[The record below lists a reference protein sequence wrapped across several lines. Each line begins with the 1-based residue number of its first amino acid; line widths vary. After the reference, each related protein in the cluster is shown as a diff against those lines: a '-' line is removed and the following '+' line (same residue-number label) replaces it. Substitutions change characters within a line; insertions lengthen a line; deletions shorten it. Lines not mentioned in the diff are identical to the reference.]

1 MAGTDTPALQA
12 RRELQDFLDAQ
23 LTANAGTRVLDAGC
37 GGAARIRLP
46 KGAQII
52 GIDISPES
60 AVRNTAIADIII
72 GDVQTY
78 PLPRNAF
85 DVVVC
90 WELLEHVRE
99 PRAALTRFVGTL
111 RQGGL
116 IVLAIPNPVSLKG
129 LITKASPHAL
139 HVWILRNILKQKN
152 AGRPGFAPFPTHLS
166 PDIAP
171 SALEQFFH
179 AHGMTIS
186 FLRLYEGK
194 RLTTLRQHAPWLY
207 YMYRACVSA
216 LNLITLKR
224 HDFGASDM
232 LLIAQARPYQA

>member
-1 MAGTDTPALQA
+1 M
-12 RRELQDFLDAQ
+12 
-23 LTANAGTRVLDAGC
+23 LDAGC
-37 GGAARIRLP
+37 GGATRIRLP
-46 KGAQII
+46 KDAQIT
-52 GIDISPES
+52 GIDISAES
-60 AVRNTAIADIII
+60 AGRNTTIPHIII

-111 RQGGL
+111 RQDGL
-116 IVLAIPNPVSLKG
+116 IVLAIPNPFSLKG

-139 HVWILRNILKQKN
+139 HVWILRNLLKQKN

-171 SALEQFFH
+171 LALEQFFH
-179 AHGMTIS
+179 AHGMTVS

-194 RLTTLRQHAPWLY
+194 RLTTLHHNAPWLY

-216 LNLITLKR
+216 LNLVTLKR

>member
-1 MAGTDTPALQA
+1 LAVTEIPALEA
-12 RRELQDFLDAQ
+12 RKELQNFLDAQ
-23 LTANAGTRVLDAGC
+23 LAQNSGARVLDAGC

-46 KGAQII
+46 RHAQIT

-60 AVRNTAIADIII
+60 AARNTAIADIII

-78 PLPRNAF
+78 PLPPRAF
-85 DVVVC
+85 DIVVC
-90 WELLEHVRE
+90 WELLEHVE
-99 PRAALTRFVGTL
+99 QPRAALTRFITTL

-116 IVLAIPNPVSLKG
+116 IVLAIPNPFSLKG

-139 HVWILRNILKQKN
+139 HVWILRNLLKQKN

-166 PDIAP
+166 TDIAP
-171 SALEQFFH
+171 SALEQFFR
-179 AHGMTIS
+179 AHDMQVS

-194 RLTTLRQHAPWLY
+194 RLSTLRQHAPWLY
-207 YMYRACVSA
+207 YMYRGCVSA
-216 LNLITLKR
+216 LNIITLKR

-232 LLIAQARPYQA
+232 LLIAQAR